1 MNIALVDDHQLV
13 RDGFKHL
20 IETQADLNV
29 VIEANDYHQAVGLLS
44 KLTVDLAIIDVSLPD
59 VNGIELVRYC
69 NEHYPD
75 MKTLIV
81 SMYDQPHYVNKALD
95 AGANGYVS
103 KRSASELLLN
113 AIVAVSS
120 GNSYL
125 SQDVLNKLTQNKGT
139 ESPLQLSLLTER
151 EQQILPLL
159 AKGMNAKKIAQLL
172 DIMPKTAHTHRIN
185 IYKKLNVCN
194 SFELLKISLNSGII
208 ALEELS

>member
-29 VIEANDYHQAVGLLS
+29 VIEANDYHQAAELLS

-103 KRSASELLLN
+103 KRSASDLLLD

-125 SQDVLNKLTQNKGT
+125 SQDVLNKLTQNKGF

>member
-29 VIEANDYHQAVGLLS
+29 VIEANDYHQAVELLS

-103 KRSASELLLN
+103 KRSASDLLLN

-125 SQDVLNKLTQNKGT
+125 SQDVLNKLTQNKGA
-139 ESPLQLSLLTER
+139 ELPLQLSLLTER

-159 AKGMNAKKIAQLL
+159 AKGMNAKNIAQLL

>member
-29 VIEANDYHQAVGLLS
+29 VIEANDYHQAVELLS

-103 KRSASELLLN
+103 KRSASDLLLN

-120 GNSYL
+120 GDSYL
-125 SQDVLNKLTQNKGT
+125 SQDVLNKLTQNKGV

-159 AKGMNAKKIAQLL
+159 AKGINAKKIAQLL